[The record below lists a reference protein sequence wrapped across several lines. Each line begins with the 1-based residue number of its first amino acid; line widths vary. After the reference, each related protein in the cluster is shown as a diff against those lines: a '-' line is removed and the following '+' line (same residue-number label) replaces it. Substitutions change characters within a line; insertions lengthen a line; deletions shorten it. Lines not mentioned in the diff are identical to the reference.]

1 MKHEVSFLPT
11 DTTDIQEAVK
21 QQAPKDYIS
30 NLKAQMSW
38 GAIYGFEHSK
48 VDFEQ
53 LKLMLS
59 MDYAFSPFVFKE
71 VGHGAVYDKDKHPQA
86 WGGIRGKLNLNHK
99 LSWVCLDIDKTT
111 IEAKHMH
118 TILKGIN
125 HHIALTSNRGNKYKY
140 RVIVELD
147 KEITISDKEWKPFIK
162 SLSTYIGCNDVDFLG
177 PGALLYGYKDRTV
190 LSVTHKDK
198 VSPDRHLNI
207 AKMKVAEF
215 EEKKAE
221 KYKGRTTSELL
232 KNRYSTFY
240 NAYERNPK
248 TGRTATLI
256 AVIEE
261 SLLLG
266 ATKPYIIELTTS
278 INNFWDDS
286 LSTHLYDRDIMRYI
300 NNEVKE

>member
-1 MKHEVSFLPT
+1 MKHKVSFLQT
-11 DTTDIQEAVK
+11 DTSKIQEAVK
-21 QQAPKDYIS
+21 QHAPKDYIS
-30 NLKAQMSW
+30 SLKAQMSW
-38 GAIYGFEHSK
+38 GAVYGFQHSQ
-48 VDFEQ
+48 VDFKQ

-59 MDYAFSPFVFKE
+59 MDYAFSPFIFKE
-71 VGHGAVYDKDKHPQA
+71 VDKGAIYDKDKHPQA
-86 WGGIRGKLNLNHK
+86 WGGIRGKHNLNHK
-99 LSWVCLDIDKTT
+99 LSWICLDIDKTR
-111 IEAKHMH
+111 IEAKYMH
-118 TILKGIN
+118 YILQGIN
-125 HHIALTSNRGNKYKY
+125 HHIALTSNRANKYKY
-140 RVIVELD
+140 RVIIELD

-162 SLSTYIGCNDVDFLG
+162 SLSTYIQCPDVDFLG
-177 PGALLYGYKDRTV
+177 PGALLYGYKGRTV
-190 LSVTHKDK
+190 LSVLDKDK

-221 KYKGRTTSELL
+221 KYQGRTTSELL

-240 NAYERNPK
+240 FAYERNPK

-261 SLLLG
+261 ALLLG
-266 ATKPYIIELTTS
+266 ATRPYIIELTTS

-286 LSTHLYDRDIMRYI
+286 LSLALYDRDIMRYI